1 MEMRLQKSIK
11 NNHEKRT
18 RKRKGDVYGLISEGI
33 NGGYLELEDIPKSLV
48 SKIFSEE
55 YIDEFLPDFEA
66 VGADESGRKKEEI
79 DYIHEGLERTTD
91 PVKLYFKEMGN
102 IGLLSRDGEV
112 FLAKQI
118 EKGKRLIT
126 NSLSKT
132 RIALDRI
139 LSMEEVIKSDPLKI
153 QEYFE
158 QVDEE
163 IKNIEDKKEHFL
175 EKINRIKQL
184 GSDLEFPITDGKSI
198 FSRKRRIVIIM
209 QEVREL
215 DFRPEFWQKVI
226 YELFEKLKTMNL
238 LEEKQEEAKVFLN
251 KADEKEKAVINKQL
265 RQIRREM
272 KSIHNEIGLDP
283 ETFRKVLRDIAIGQK
298 LIDQAKKELVE
309 ANLRLVISVAKKFT
323 SRGVKFLDLVQE
335 GNIGLMR
342 AVEKFDYRKG
352 YKFST
357 YATWWI
363 KQAITRAIA
372 DQARTI
378 RIPVH
383 MIETI
388 NKLRKIAY
396 NLVREKGREPTC
408 EEISKKMRLPV
419 KKVREIMKISQMSVS
434 LDTPL
439 NDEEDSYL
447 GDFIQDT
454 KAPSPQD
461 TVVHIN
467 LKEQIEEALD
477 SLTER
482 EAEVLKM
489 RFGLE
494 NGNEHTLEEV
504 GQRFNV
510 TRERIRQ
517 IEAKAIRKLR
527 KSKFASRLE
536 SFTD

>member
-1 MEMRLQKSIK
+1 
-11 NNHEKRT
+11 
-18 RKRKGDVYGLISEGI
+18 
-33 NGGYLELEDIPKSLV
+33 
-48 SKIFSEE
+48 
-55 YIDEFLPDFEA
+55 
-66 VGADESGRKKEEI
+66 
-79 DYIHEGLERTTD
+79 DYTHEGLERTTD

-102 IGLLSRDGEV
+102 IGLLSREGEV
-112 FLAKQI
+112 VLAKQI
-118 EKGKRLIT
+118 ERGKRLIT

-132 RIALDRI
+132 KIALDCI
-139 LSMEEVIKSDPLKI
+139 LALEEIIKSDPQKI

-158 QVDEE
+158 QGDEE
-163 IKNIEDKKEHFL
+163 TRNIEEKKDYYLHKIARIKNLSSHLDFAQATKKSSF
-175 EKINRIKQL
+175 NR
-184 GSDLEFPITDGKSI
+184 
-198 FSRKRRIVIIM
+198 RRQIVIIM
-209 QEVREL
+209 RAVREL
-215 DFRPEFWQKVI
+215 DFRPQFWQRVI
-226 YELFEKLKTMNL
+226 FDLFEKLKIMNL
-238 LEEKQEEAKVFLN
+238 FEEKLEEGKLILN
-251 KADEKEKAVINKQL
+251 KADKKEKANINKQL
-265 RQIRREM
+265 KQINNEL
-272 KSIHNEIGLDP
+272 KSIHREIGLDP

-323 SRGVKFLDLVQE
+323 NRGVKFLDLVQE

-388 NKLRKIAY
+388 NKLRKTAY

-408 EEISKKMRLPV
+408 EEISKKMKLPV
-419 KKVREIMKISQMSVS
+419 HKVREIMKISQMSVS

-439 NDEEDSYL
+439 NEEEDSFL

-454 KAPSPQD
+454 KAPLPQD

-527 KSKFASRLE
+527 KSKFSSRLE